1 MYSPPNFNLELT
13 RRFMRWME
21 IQHYARGTKH
31 QYQTI
36 LSAFRESLGE
46 KLATHATHDDV
57 LEFLTSEATRG
68 RSLQS
73 LHNRLDSLRVFYDFL
88 KLGGM
93 EHLSPAR
100 LIRLRHVQRKI
111 PRILSEDDVRRLIA
125 HSQTRRDRVLLEL
138 LYCTGCRL
146 GEVAAIK
153 VENIDFNARTICVV
167 GKTGTRIVLFGEEA
181 KKAILAY
188 VGNRREGFL
197 FKTDYP
203 TQRGSLY
210 PSGKSWIGK
219 WMDYGRENGKPRVI
233 QRIVGR
239 TDLMTYSEAKNRF
252 SEMICQGHPTR
263 RERESPPRT
272 QTLQASVSKAAL
284 RAGLGN
290 VTPRTLRHTF
300 ATHLLNHGA
309 STRVIQELMG
319 HAWLQSTEIYT
330 HVSKQN
336 IADTF
341 RSCHP
346 RGA

>member
-252 SEMICQGHPTR
+252 SEMICQG
-263 RERESPPRT
+263 
-272 QTLQASVSKAAL
+272 
-284 RAGLGN
+284 
-290 VTPRTLRHTF
+290 
-300 ATHLLNHGA
+300 
-309 STRVIQELMG
+309 
-319 HAWLQSTEIYT
+319 
-330 HVSKQN
+330 
-336 IADTF
+336 
-341 RSCHP
+341 RS
-346 RGA
+346 